1 MRTILFKKTFKV
13 NRRVQTGSVS
23 IVIGTMKQN
32 MLNRKI
38 SMTVITS
45 RGWGGR
51 KEMRVRKMGVTNSET
66 SDSDIILTNDT
77 V

>member
-1 MRTILFKKTFKV
+1 MRTILFKKTLKV

-23 IVIGTMKQN
+23 IVIGATKQN

-51 KEMRVRKMGVTNSET
+51 KEMRVRNMGVTNSET